1 MKDYKT
7 ISKKQFNKEKNKFLA
22 KVLYSVTDTDFYKI
36 INQSKTK
43 CKSQNQSQTS
53 QRP

>member
-1 MKDYKT
+1 MKSYKT
-7 ISKKQFNKEKNKFLA
+7 DSKKRLNKEKNKFLA
-22 KVLYSVTDTDFYKI
+22 KVLYSVTDEQFYKI

-43 CKSQNQSQTS
+43 CKNQNQSQTL